1 MIFTSLEL
9 WIIFPVTFLFL
20 LVWCKQKSDKKVK
33 NFLLFLMCITFL
45 FRKYKNFSDFCNAV
59 STCTRSEFFASEF
72 MNVCDD
78 FQFSVTRMNNAFYS
92 VSKVK
97 YRNLNSY
104 FHLLIL
110 LLGDTSLNA
119 GPTHQHK
126 LQCLNE
132 WNIFKS
138 RGLHFIHL
146 NINVLLPKI
155 EELRMIVK

>member
-20 LVWCKQKSDKKVK
+20 LVWC
-33 NFLLFLMCITFL
+33 
-45 FRKYKNFSDFCNAV
+45 
-59 STCTRSEFFASEF
+59 
-72 MNVCDD
+72 
-78 FQFSVTRMNNAFYS
+78 NAFYS

-97 YRNLNSY
+97 YRNLNSH

-146 NINVLLPKI
+146 SINVLLPKI
-155 EELRMIVK
+155 EELRIIVK